1 MESNI
6 KKILEILKIVNISPW
21 QYTMMEY
28 VLDEVYEDGVENQP
42 SKPELDDEY
51 DRGYQEGYSD
61 AKAKCES

>member
-6 KKILEILKIVNISPW
+6 KKILEILKIESMSPG
-21 QYTMMEY
+21 QYTMIEDI
-28 VLDEVYEDGVENQP
+28 LDEIYECGVENQP

-61 AKAKCES
+61 AKAKYES

>member
-28 VLDEVYEDGVENQP
+28 VLDEVYKDGVENQP

-51 DRGYQEGYSD
+51 DRGYQQGYSD
-61 AKAKCES
+61 AKVKYES

>member
-51 DRGYQEGYSD
+51 DRGYQQGYSD
-61 AKAKCES
+61 AKVKYES